1 MASFPRIIRIRQKF
15 PVLPPLDVRATLM
28 REFDAADVRVTPGA
42 RVAVA
47 VGSRGIANL
56 DTIVATVIEWLK
68 RAGAQPFIIPAM
80 GSHGGATAEGQ
91 TEVLA
96 TYGITAAAMG
106 VPVRASM
113 EVRQI
118 GTSEHGVPVYCSAEA
133 MAADGVVVINRVKP
147 HTDFVSEALGSGLLK
162 MCVVGLGKRV
172 GAATMHGAAMRIGYE
187 PAIRGIARVIE
198 REAPLLCGVAI
209 LENQYHRTAKLAVV
223 RRGEFE
229 AAEAGLL
236 REARG
241 LMPLLPFEEID
252 LLIVDRLGK
261 NISGAGM
268 DPNVIGRTVHGYT
281 SELGRGGRR
290 APFIRRIFLR
300 DLTPETEGNAIG
312 LGMADVTTSRL
323 VAAMD
328 KRKTYIN
335 ALTSL
340 TPQTAKIPIHFD
352 TDREALER
360 TLESLS
366 LDDPRAARVVR
377 IASTLE
383 VERLQVSEA
392 MLDEV
397 RGREDLAV
405 VGELR
410 EVEFGADGNLA
421 DES

>member
-1 MASFPRIIRIRQKF
+1 
-15 PVLPPLDVRATLM
+15 
-28 REFDAADVRVTPGA
+28 
-42 RVAVA
+42 
-47 VGSRGIANL
+47 
-56 DTIVATVIEWLK
+56 
-68 RAGAQPFIIPAM
+68 
-80 GSHGGATAEGQ
+80 
-91 TEVLA
+91 
-96 TYGITAAAMG
+96 MG
-106 VPVRASM
+106 VPIRPSL
-113 EVRQI
+113 EVRQV
-118 GTSEHGVPVYCSAEA
+118 GTLAEGAPVWCSVEA
-133 MAADGVVVINRVKP
+133 LGADGIVLINRIKP
-147 HTDFVSEALGSGLLK
+147 HTDFASDTLGSGLLK

-209 LENQYHRTAKLAVV
+209 LENQYHATAKLAVV

-229 AAEAGLL
+229 AGEARLYAEAK
-236 REARG
+236 R

-312 LGMADVTTSRL
+312 LGMADVTTTRL
-323 VAAMD
+323 VAAMA
-328 KRKTYIN
+328 KGKTYIN

-340 TPQTAKIPIHFD
+340 TPQSAKIPIHFD
-352 TDREALER
+352 TDRECLER
-360 TLESLS
+360 TLESLA
-366 LDDPRAARVVR
+366 LDEPLAARVVR
-377 IASTLE
+377 IANTLE
-383 VERLQVSEA
+383 VERMEVSEA

-397 RGREDLAV
+397 RGRADLAE
-405 VGELR
+405 VGEAR
-410 EVEFGADGNLA
+410 AMEFGADGNLR
-421 DES
+421 